1 VGTVEK
7 EAKRARLLV
16 LVAFGCVYFFWGST
30 FVAIRYVVR
39 FISPAFTSGLRYAI
53 AGSLLMAI
61 LAVRGKSV
69 RVSRAELVRLLVI
82 GLMLLTGNNVLLAW
96 GEQYVSSGMASLIMA
111 SIPILIALMETVV
124 PGGEPL
130 NRVGWVGTMLGVGGM
145 VLLLWPSLHLPSGEN
160 GGVLLACGILMLG
173 GVSWAVGSVV
183 ARRWTSSA
191 DPMVASA
198 WQMLMGGATNIGIG
212 SALGGWHTAH
222 WTRGVAFGLLWLAIF
237 GSLIGYSAY
246 TYLLHHVPVAKVATY
261 AYVNPIVAVL
271 LGAVFLGERLRGLEW
286 VGMGVI
292 LLAVATV
299 TASKAKARVAAGE
312 IVTARRA

>member
-1 VGTVEK
+1 MGLIEK

-61 LAVRGKSV
+61 LAARGKSV
-69 RVSRAELVRLLVI
+69 RVSRRELVRLLVI

-111 SIPILIALMETVV
+111 SIPILIALLETVV

-130 NRVGWVGTMLGVGGM
+130 NGVGWVGTTLGVGGM
-145 VLLLWPSLHLPSGEN
+145 VLLLWPSLHLPEGTN

-212 SALGGWHTAH
+212 SVLGGWHTAH
-222 WTRGVAFGLLWLAIF
+222 WTRGVVLGLLWLAIF

-271 LGAVFLGERLRGLEW
+271 LGAIFLGERLRGLEW

-299 TASKAKARVAAGE
+299 TASKAKPRVAE
-312 IVTARRA
+312 DIVAARRV

>member
-1 VGTVEK
+1 MGEET
-7 EAKRARLLV
+7 KRGRWLIPL
-16 LVAFGCVYFFWGST
+16 AFGCVYVFWGST
-30 FVAIRYVVR
+30 FVGIRYVVR

-61 LAVRGKSV
+61 LAARGKSV
-69 RVSRAELVRLLVI
+69 RVSRRELVRLLVI

-111 SIPILIALMETVV
+111 AIPIMIALLETVV

-130 NRVGWVGTMLGVGGM
+130 NGVGWVGTGMGVGGM
-145 VLLLWPSLHLPSGEN
+145 VLLLWPSLHLPAGAN
-160 GGVLLACGILMLG
+160 GGVLLASGILMLA

-212 SALGGWHTAH
+212 TALGGWHTAH
-222 WTRGVAFGLLWLAIF
+222 WTRGVLLVLLWLAVF

-271 LGAVFLGERLRGLEW
+271 LGAIFLGERLRGLEW

-292 LLAVATV
+292 LLAVAIV
-299 TASKAKARVAAGE
+299 TASKAKPRAVVE
-312 IVTARRA
+312 VVEARRA